1 MGHDSKLE
9 TAATGDLR
17 PTTVRAPPSLF
28 SEGVRPLRSGIVS
41 GSVVISGTA
50 HAN

>member
-1 MGHDSKLE
+1 MGHESKLK
-9 TAATGDLR
+9 TVATGVSTPDYSESPL
-17 PTTVRAPPSLF
+17 L